1 MGVVSETDTCV
12 FIIFVCGV
20 LFFIFNDDIYCC
32 GGVVVLSMLA

>member
-20 LFFIFNDDIYCC
+20 LFIFNEDICCC